1 VKESNVFSITTSD
14 KSSEYRGGDETVTSK
29 LERHEVFETTGP
41 GTARVTTASGDV
53 TIGASESNVIEVTLS
68 VKDPSYQRMLDEA
81 IVEFDRHK
89 NTLIVRTRTHE
100 NFNAMRGF
108 KAAIRRNSWFEFGG
122 SEPDVHIALPEGS
135 SVEVT
140 TASGDTEIIGG
151 LAKASVTSASGNVSV
166 ADEVGVL
173 EMKTA
178 SGDVTTAHV
187 RESLTCHSAS
197 GNVRCDGT
205 GTMTKI
211 RTASGSVRLSV
222 EVPSEISVRTV
233 SGNVAVTVARGLDVD
248 VDATSLSGRL
258 SSTMPLDGTTEGSTK
273 DAVSISAKTVS
284 GDVKVSSA
292 S

>member
-1 VKESNVFSITTSD
+1 MSRNTTSD
-14 KSSEYRGGDETVTSK
+14 RSSEYRGGDSMSKK
-29 LERHEVFETTGP
+29 LERHEVFETSGP
-41 GTARVTTASGDV
+41 SNARVTTASGDV

-68 VKDPSYQRMLDEA
+68 VKDPAYQRMLDEA
-81 IVEFDRHK
+81 VIEFDRSK
-89 NTLIVRTRTHE
+89 NTLVVRTRTHD
-100 NFNAMRGF
+100 NFNSMRGF
-108 KAAIRRNSWFEFGG
+108 TAAIRRGSWFG
-122 SEPDVHIALPEGS
+122 SDPDVHIALPEGS

-151 LAKASVTSASGNVSV
+151 LAKASVTSASGNVTV

-178 SGDVTTAHV
+178 SGDVTTATV

-197 GNVRCDGT
+197 GNVRCDGA
-205 GTMTKI
+205 GTSTKI
-211 RTASGSVRLSV
+211 RTASGNIRLSV
-222 EVPSEISVRTV
+222 DVPSEISVRTV
-233 SGNVAVTVARGLDVD
+233 SGNVAVSVARGLEVD
-248 VDATSLSGRL
+248 VDATSVSGQL
-258 SSTMPLDGTTEGSTK
+258 TSTMPLDGSSGGSSK

>member
-1 VKESNVFSITTSD
+1 MSN
-14 KSSEYRGGDETVTSK
+14 K
-29 LERHEVFETTGP
+29 LERHEVFETSGP
-41 GTARVTTASGDV
+41 GTAQVTTASGDV
-53 TIGASESNVIEVTLS
+53 TIGASESNVIEVTLT

-81 IVEFDRHK
+81 VIEFDRYK
-89 NTLIVRTRTHE
+89 NTLVVRTRTHD

-108 KAAIRRNSWFEFGG
+108 KAAIRRGSWSEFGG

-151 LAKASVTSASGNVSV
+151 LTKASVTSASGNVTV

-178 SGDVTTAHV
+178 SGDVTTAVV

-197 GNVRCDGT
+197 GNVRCDGA
-205 GTMTKI
+205 GPSTKI
-211 RTASGSVRLSV
+211 RTASGNVRLAVDVASD
-222 EVPSEISVRTV
+222 ISVRTV
-233 SGNVAVTVARGLDVD
+233 SGNVAVTVARGLEVD
-248 VDATSLSGRL
+248 VDATSVSGQL
-258 SSTMPLDGTTEGSTK
+258 TSTMPLDGSSGGSSK

-284 GDVKVSSA
+284 GNVKVSSA